1 MKNIRKIAAVLMT
14 LLLCVPFFNVTSA
27 KAAGTARVSIGSAS
41 GTVGE
46 TVSVTVS
53 IDASF
58 EIGAATI
65 YVSYDTSVQERPVQV
80 RPFLLVPAVL
90 LPFWRFLH
98 CLAYCRSQPKGNSI
112 SRP

>member
-1 MKNIRKIAAVLMT
+1 MKNIRKIAAVLMA
-14 LLLCVPFFNVTSA
+14 LLLCVPFFNVISA

-65 YVSYDTSVQERPVQV
+65 YVHQYWNQSAEAIREQ
-80 RPFLLVPAVL
+80 
-90 LPFWRFLH
+90 
-98 CLAYCRSQPKGNSI
+98 
-112 SRP
+112 

>member
-53 IDASF
+53 ID
-58 EIGAATI
+58 GA
-65 YVSYDTSVQERPVQV
+65 
-80 RPFLLVPAVL
+80 
-90 LPFWRFLH
+90 
-98 CLAYCRSQPKGNSI
+98 
-112 SRP
+112 